1 MKKAEGGAE
10 ARQLPM
16 QFENSMLLPV
26 VKKDV
31 KKVVYMSK
39 RGENIH
45 KRKDGR
51 WEARILYKDSAGKQK
66 YHSLYGK
73 SYREVKEK
81 KEQYVKSS
89 REERPRAKPTQFSAI
104 LNMWLGSR
112 FFHQKESTKLK
123 YRNIIDRHIIP
134 QLGGA
139 DIAEL
144 DDVRINEFLADKR
157 ENGRLDGSGGLSN
170 SYIKTMAIII
180 SSAMN
185 YAAEKGLRS
194 QLSVKIQK
202 PVTIRREISVLSE
215 EAQKKFENRLKHSDS
230 LSALGILIA
239 LNTGLRIGEIC
250 ALKWEDIDVEAG
262 VIHVRHS
269 IVRISSQDSASDC
282 KTSLIVADPKTKTSR
297 RDIPIN
303 TKLSDIISLAAPL
316 SESDFV
322 VSDSAGFVSP
332 RTFEYR
338 FHRILKQYGLQDVNF
353 HALRHTFATRCV
365 EKNVDIKTLSEVLGH
380 SNVSITLNTYVHPSF
395 ESKRKQMEKLCD
407 I

>member
-1 MKKAEGGAE
+1 
-10 ARQLPM
+10 
-16 QFENSMLLPV
+16 
-26 VKKDV
+26 
-31 KKVVYMSK
+31 MSK

-81 KEQYVKSS
+81 KEQYVKSG
-89 REERPRAKPTQFSAI
+89 REERPCAKPTQFSVI

-139 DIAEL
+139 DIAAL
-144 DDVRINEFLADKR
+144 DDVAVNKFLADKR
-157 ENGRLDGSGGLSN
+157 ESGRLDGSGGLSN

-194 QLSVKIQK
+194 PLSAKIQK
-202 PVTIRREISVLSE
+202 PVTVRREISVLSE
-215 EAQKKFENRLKHSDS
+215 EAQKKIENRLKHSAS

-282 KTSLIVADPKTKTSR
+282 KTRLIVADPKTKTSR

-303 TKLSDIISLAAPL
+303 TKLLDIISLAAPL

-322 VSDSAGFVSP
+322 VSDGAGFVSP